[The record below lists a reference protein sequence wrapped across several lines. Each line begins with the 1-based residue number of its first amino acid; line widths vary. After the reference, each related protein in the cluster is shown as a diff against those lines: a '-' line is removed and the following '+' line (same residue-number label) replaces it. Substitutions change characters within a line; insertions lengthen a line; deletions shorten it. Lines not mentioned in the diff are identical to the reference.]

1 MRYSTPASGSTFTD
15 GEVPVSD
22 LLFYAFAAAVMWGS
36 YRILKWNNRQK
47 AARHAPERLAEAA
60 QRGWTYEQEQTPIF
74 EIERW
79 RGSTDGIEWVGEA
92 ARTGTRRSLLDGAA
106 RKGSATLITRWH
118 TKQRMPVSGPVLLLH
133 RASDEGQPDDIG
145 KALGEITSPLAR
157 KVIGKVLDIG
167 LSVRFGRPIG
177 AGVEGTA
184 LKPGTLP
191 ATGYDGYSLMAA
203 DPSEA
208 SALLFQRL
216 GPALRAAGA
225 AAGPVSLS
233 VLVTPEGL
241 AISVPQWTFKTD
253 ELVPIVNAGLA
264 LTSAMR

>member
-1 MRYSTPASGSTFTD
+1 M
-15 GEVPVSD
+15 SD
-22 LLFYAFAAAVMWGS
+22 LFFYAFAVVVMWGS
-36 YRILKWNNRQK
+36 FRVLKWNNRQK
-47 AARHAPERLAEAA
+47 AARRAPERLAEAA
-60 QRGWTYEQEQTPIF
+60 RRGWTYEQEQTMMF

-79 RGSTDGIEWVGEA
+79 HGSTGGVAWVGEA
-92 ARTGTRRSLLDGAA
+92 ARTGTRRSMSGAA

-133 RASDEGQPDDIG
+133 TASGAGQPDEIA
-145 KALGEITSPLAR
+145 KALDEITSPLAR
-157 KVIGKVLDIG
+157 KMIGKVVDVG
-167 LSVRFGRPIG
+167 LSVRFGGPIG
-177 AGVEGTA
+177 ANVEGTA
-184 LKPGTLP
+184 LQPCTLP
-191 ATGYDGYSLMAA
+191 ATGYDGYSMMAA

-216 GPALRAAGA
+216 GRALSAARA

-233 VLVTPEGL
+233 VLITPEGI
-241 AISVPQWTFKTD
+241 AVSVPQWTFKTD